1 MKMKRKINTLIILAV
16 SMLAFSCQESE
27 TLEVTMNES
36 IVLDLSSGLT
46 KAEDTSTESFVN
58 HLDIFI
64 FKAEATGSGYIQGE
78 KVYYGRYSVN
88 NASSVT
94 LNTKRSSY
102 GKDDRYYVYL
112 VANTNRPQDY
122 MGAVSSFN
130 ELQNEMQQDEY
141 IYLTGLNLQNAPKYF
156 LMDALAKDSSDN
168 SPVQLNNGVLSDNT
182 VLTAELKRAA
192 AKVVINI
199 TAGSD
204 VLFQH
209 FTLTDGSAD
218 PESDGGLYYVRNLP
232 YDTYLLAGV
241 DASNIEAKRRT
252 TMKGS
257 SAYFSWHPETVS
269 NKVSLTTYVYPHH
282 WINESLLDQETCV
295 IMNLPMVFKSGTAE
309 ETSYK
314 NSWYK
319 IPMSKDQKFERNY
332 YYEVNITLNRPGAT
346 SDSNPQE
353 LYDIYYSVEDW
364 TSVEVEVGGEDR
376 PKYLQLNTALVEMH
390 NVIQDSKS
398 LEFSSSSAITSITL
412 VNENTAG
419 LDSYTGTAST
429 AMLGY
434 YVDKFGQPQAV
445 SESIRSQISATCD
458 NNALSGPITI
468 SSPMPQNDTP
478 RYMTYEVTNEDGLKA
493 YFTVV
498 QYPVI
503 YITNV
508 EGYYSYRDDFRAS
521 NGTTV
526 HYQNRTSPYINTAYW
541 ANTAI
546 YRRSGYSWNKVS
558 VSDVTGVTLYGN
570 QSNYYDS
577 EGNQLTTAGYSDG
590 RGSAYRE
597 YTEGSYT
604 YRKYYSGVNTVF
616 NSDVTTD
623 VYTTGQNAGK
633 ADLDT
638 YYNNY
643 NSWYYN
649 NSKDPGNQRMY
660 HVHVTATSNEYT
672 IARPKILDENG
683 NATSDVENG
692 YTDDSADNSL
702 LVSPSFMIASQLGVT
717 SSVSSASENN
727 YQRALNQCKNYVETY
742 EDENGQTVH
751 LRDWRLPTKAEID
764 IIAELQE
771 KTNGAVDIV
780 LAGDFY
786 FCASPQRYTNGAGTD
801 AEGYFIRCIRDVY

>member
-1 MKMKRKINTLIILAV
+1 MKMKRIINTLIILAV
-16 SMLAFSCQESE
+16 SMLAFSCQERE

-64 FKAEATGSGYIQGE
+64 FKAEASGSGYVQGE

-102 GKDDRYYVYL
+102 SKDDRFYVYL

-122 MGAVSSFN
+122 MSAVSNFN
-130 ELQNEMQQDEY
+130 ELQNVMQEDEY
-141 IYLTGLNLQNAPKYF
+141 IHLTGLNVQNAPKYF

-182 VLTAELKRAA
+182 VLTAKLKRAA

-209 FTLTDGSAD
+209 FTLTDGSSD

-232 YDTYLLAGV
+232 YDTYVLAGV

-257 SAYFSWHPETVS
+257 SSYFSWHPETVS
-269 NKVSLTTYVYPHH
+269 NKVSLTAYVYPHH

-295 IMNLPMVFKSGTAE
+295 IMNLPMVFKPGTAE
-309 ETSYK
+309 ETPYK

-319 IPMSKDQKFERNY
+319 IPMSKDQKFERNR

-412 VNENTAG
+412 VSENTAG

-445 SESIRSQISATCD
+445 SASVRSQISATCD

-503 YITNV
+503 YITNI
-508 EGYYSYRDDFRAS
+508 EGYYSYRDDFKAA
-521 NGTTV
+521 NGSTV
-526 HYQNRTSPYINTAYW
+526 HYENRVSPYVTYAYW
-541 ANTAI
+541 GTTTL
-546 YRRSGYSWNKVS
+546 YRRTGSGYYASWTAVDQETGAAVS
-558 VSDVTGVTLYGN
+558 SHRGNSFYVNGVELTEAGN
-570 QSNYYDS
+570 YDS
-577 EGNQLTTAGYSDG
+577 
-590 RGSAYRE
+590 RGEYYRE
-597 YTEGSYT
+597 YTEGGAT
-604 YRKYYSGVNTVF
+604 YRRYYDDLDEVF
-616 NSDVTTD
+616 NSDVRTED
-623 VYTTGQNAGK
+623 YTSGK
-633 ADLDT
+633 ARLRT
-638 YYNNY
+638 YYNNGG
-643 NSWYYN
+643 SWN
-649 NSKDPGNQRMY
+649 HTDSKNPGNQRMY

-672 IARPKILDENG
+672 IARPKILDEDG

-742 EDENGQTVH
+742 KDENGQTVH

-771 KTNGAVDIV
+771 KDDGAVDIV
-780 LAGDFY
+780 LAGRYY
-786 FCASPQRYTNGAGTD
+786 FCASPSMYTEGASD
-801 AEGYFIRCIRDVY
+801 YESNGYFIRCIRDVY

>member
-1 MKMKRKINTLIILAV
+1 MKMKRIINTLIILAV
-16 SMLAFSCQESE
+16 SMLAFSCQERE

-64 FKAEATGSGYIQGE
+64 FKAEASGSGYVQGE

-102 GKDDRYYVYL
+102 SKDDRFYVYL

-122 MGAVSSFN
+122 MSAVSNFN
-130 ELQNEMQQDEY
+130 ELQNVMQEDEY
-141 IYLTGLNLQNAPKYF
+141 IYLTGLNVQNAPKYF

-209 FTLTDGSAD
+209 FTLTDGSSD

-232 YDTYLLAGV
+232 YDTYVLAGV
-241 DASNIEAKRRT
+241 DASNIEAKRKT

-269 NKVSLTTYVYPHH
+269 NKVSLTAYVYPHH

-295 IMNLPMVFKSGTAE
+295 IMNLPMVFKPGTAE
-309 ETSYK
+309 ETPYK

-319 IPMSKDQKFERNY
+319 IPMSKDQKFERNR

-412 VNENTAG
+412 VSENTAG

-445 SESIRSQISATCD
+445 SASVRSQISATCD

-503 YITNV
+503 YITNI
-508 EGYYSYRDDFRAS
+508 EGYYSYRDDFKAA
-521 NGTTV
+521 NGSTV
-526 HYQNRTSPYINTAYW
+526 HYENRVSPYVTYAYW
-541 ANTAI
+541 GTTTL
-546 YRRSGYSWNKVS
+546 YRRTGSGYYASWTAVDQETGAAVS
-558 VSDVTGVTLYGN
+558 SHRGNSFYVNGVELTEAGN
-570 QSNYYDS
+570 Y
-577 EGNQLTTAGYSDG
+577 DG
-590 RGSAYRE
+590 RGEYYRE
-597 YTEGSYT
+597 YTEGGAT
-604 YRKYYSGVNTVF
+604 YRRYYDDLDEVF
-616 NSDVTTD
+616 NSDVRTED
-623 VYTTGQNAGK
+623 YTSGK
-633 ADLDT
+633 ARLRT
-638 YYNNY
+638 YYNNGG
-643 NSWYYN
+643 SWN
-649 NSKDPGNQRMY
+649 HTDSKNPGNQRMY

-672 IARPKILDENG
+672 IARPKILDEDG

-742 EDENGQTVH
+742 KDENGQTVH

-771 KTNGAVDIV
+771 KDDGAVDIV
-780 LAGDFY
+780 LAGRYY
-786 FCASPQRYTNGAGTD
+786 FCASPSMYTEGASD
-801 AEGYFIRCIRDVY
+801 YESNGYFIRCIRDVY

>member
-1 MKMKRKINTLIILAV
+1 MKMKRIINTLIILAV
-16 SMLAFSCQESE
+16 SMLAFSCQERE

-64 FKAEATGSGYIQGE
+64 FKAEASGSGYVQGE

-102 GKDDRYYVYL
+102 SKDDRFYVYL

-122 MGAVSSFN
+122 MSAVSNFN
-130 ELQNEMQQDEY
+130 ELQNVMQEDEY
-141 IYLTGLNLQNAPKYF
+141 IYLTGLNVQNAPKYF

-209 FTLTDGSAD
+209 FTLTDGSSD

-232 YDTYLLAGV
+232 YDTYVLAGV

-269 NKVSLTTYVYPHH
+269 NKVSLTAYVYPHH

-295 IMNLPMVFKSGTAE
+295 IMNLPMIFKPGTAE
-309 ETSYK
+309 ETPYK
-314 NSWYK
+314 NSWFK
-319 IPMSKDQKFERNY
+319 IPMSKDQKFERNR

-412 VNENTAG
+412 VSENTAG

-445 SESIRSQISATCD
+445 SASVRSQISATCD

-503 YITNV
+503 YITNI
-508 EGYYSYRDDFRAS
+508 EGYYSYRDDFKAA
-521 NGTTV
+521 NGSTV
-526 HYQNRTSPYINTAYW
+526 HYENRVSPYVTYAYW
-541 ANTAI
+541 GTTTL
-546 YRRSGYSWNKVS
+546 YRRTGSGYYASWAAVDQETGAAVS
-558 VSDVTGVTLYGN
+558 SHRGNSFYVNGVELTEAGN
-570 QSNYYDS
+570 YD
-577 EGNQLTTAGYSDG
+577 N
-590 RGSAYRE
+590 RGEYYRE
-597 YTEGSYT
+597 YTEGGAT
-604 YRKYYSGVNTVF
+604 YRRYYDDLNEVF
-616 NSDVTTD
+616 NSDVKTED
-623 VYTTGQNAGK
+623 YASGK
-633 ADLDT
+633 ARLRT
-638 YYNNY
+638 YYNNGG
-643 NSWYYN
+643 SWN
-649 NSKDPGNQRMY
+649 HTDSKNPGNQRMY

-672 IARPKILDENG
+672 IARPKILDEDG

-742 EDENGQTVH
+742 KDENGQTVH

-771 KTNGAVDIV
+771 KDDGAVDIV
-780 LAGDFY
+780 LAGRYY
-786 FCASPQRYTNGAGTD
+786 FCASPSMYTEGASD
-801 AEGYFIRCIRDVY
+801 YESNGYFIRCIRDVY

>member
-1 MKMKRKINTLIILAV
+1 MKMKRIINTLIILAV
-16 SMLAFSCQESE
+16 SMLAFSCQERE

-64 FKAEATGSGYIQGE
+64 FKAEASGSGYVQGE

-102 GKDDRYYVYL
+102 SKDDRFYVYL

-122 MGAVSSFN
+122 MSAVSNFN
-130 ELQNEMQQDEY
+130 ELQNVMQEDEY
-141 IYLTGLNLQNAPKYF
+141 IHLTGLNVQNAPKYF

-209 FTLTDGSAD
+209 FTLTDGSSD

-232 YDTYLLAGV
+232 YDTYVLAGV

-269 NKVSLTTYVYPHH
+269 NKVSLTAYVYPHH

-295 IMNLPMVFKSGTAE
+295 IMNLPMVFKPGTAE
-309 ETSYK
+309 ETPYK

-319 IPMSKDQKFERNY
+319 IPMSKDQKFERNR

-412 VNENTAG
+412 VSENTAG

-445 SESIRSQISATCD
+445 SASVRSQISATCD

-503 YITNV
+503 YITNI
-508 EGYYSYRDDFRAS
+508 EGYYSYRDDFKAA
-521 NGTTV
+521 NGSTV
-526 HYQNRTSPYINTAYW
+526 HYENRVSPYVTYAYW
-541 ANTAI
+541 GTTTL
-546 YRRSGYSWNKVS
+546 YRRTGSGYYASWTAVDQETGAAVS
-558 VSDVTGVTLYGN
+558 SHRGNSFYVNGVELTEAGN
-570 QSNYYDS
+570 Y
-577 EGNQLTTAGYSDG
+577 DG
-590 RGSAYRE
+590 RGEYYRE
-597 YTEGSYT
+597 YTEGGAT
-604 YRKYYSGVNTVF
+604 YRRYYDDLDEVF
-616 NSDVTTD
+616 NSDVRTED
-623 VYTTGQNAGK
+623 YTSGK
-633 ADLDT
+633 ARLRT
-638 YYNNY
+638 YYNNGG
-643 NSWYYN
+643 SWN
-649 NSKDPGNQRMY
+649 HTDSKNPGNQRMY

-672 IARPKILDENG
+672 IARPKILDEDG

-742 EDENGQTVH
+742 KDENGQTVH

-771 KTNGAVDIV
+771 KDDGAVDIV
-780 LAGDFY
+780 LAGRYY
-786 FCASPQRYTNGAGTD
+786 FCASPSMYTEGASD
-801 AEGYFIRCIRDVY
+801 YESNGYFIRCIRDVY

>member
-1 MKMKRKINTLIILAV
+1 MKMKRIINTLIILAV
-16 SMLAFSCQESE
+16 SMLAFSCQERE

-64 FKAEATGSGYIQGE
+64 FKAEASGSGYVQGE

-102 GKDDRYYVYL
+102 SKDERFYVYL

-122 MGAVSSFN
+122 MSAVSNFN
-130 ELQNEMQQDEY
+130 ELQNVMQEDEY
-141 IYLTGLNLQNAPKYF
+141 IHLTGLNVQNAPKYF

-209 FTLTDGSAD
+209 FTLTDGSSD

-232 YDTYLLAGV
+232 YDTYVLAGV

-269 NKVSLTTYVYPHH
+269 NKVSLTAYVYPHH

-295 IMNLPMVFKSGTAE
+295 IMNLPMVFKPGTAE
-309 ETSYK
+309 ETPYK

-319 IPMSKDQKFERNY
+319 IPMSKDQKFERNR

-412 VNENTAG
+412 VSENTAG

-445 SESIRSQISATCD
+445 SASVRSQISATCD

-503 YITNV
+503 YITNI
-508 EGYYSYRDDFRAS
+508 EGYYSYRDDFKAA
-521 NGTTV
+521 NGSTV
-526 HYQNRTSPYINTAYW
+526 HYENRVSPYVTYAYW
-541 ANTAI
+541 GTTTL
-546 YRRSGYSWNKVS
+546 YRRTGSGYYASWTAVDQETGAAVS
-558 VSDVTGVTLYGN
+558 SHRGNSFYVNGVELTEAGN
-570 QSNYYDS
+570 Y
-577 EGNQLTTAGYSDG
+577 DG
-590 RGSAYRE
+590 RGEYYRE
-597 YTEGSYT
+597 YTEGGAT
-604 YRKYYSGVNTVF
+604 YRRYYDDLDEVF
-616 NSDVTTD
+616 NSDVRTED
-623 VYTTGQNAGK
+623 YTSGK
-633 ADLDT
+633 ARLRT
-638 YYNNY
+638 YYNNGG
-643 NSWYYN
+643 SWN
-649 NSKDPGNQRMY
+649 HTDSKNPGNQRMY

-672 IARPKILDENG
+672 IARPKILDEDG

-727 YQRALNQCKNYVETY
+727 YQRALNQCRNYVETY
-742 EDENGQTVH
+742 KDENGQTVH

-771 KTNGAVDIV
+771 KDDGAVDIV
-780 LAGDFY
+780 LAGRYY
-786 FCASPQRYTNGAGTD
+786 FCASPSMYTEGASD
-801 AEGYFIRCIRDVY
+801 YESNGYFIRCIRDVY

>member
-1 MKMKRKINTLIILAV
+1 MKRIINTLIILAV
-16 SMLAFSCQESE
+16 SMLAFSCQERE

-64 FKAEATGSGYIQGE
+64 FKAEASGSGYVQGE

-102 GKDDRYYVYL
+102 SKDDRFYVYL

-122 MGAVSSFN
+122 MSAVSNFN
-130 ELQNEMQQDEY
+130 ELQNVMQEDEY
-141 IYLTGLNLQNAPKYF
+141 IHLTGLNVQNAPKYF

-209 FTLTDGSAD
+209 FTLTDGSSD

-232 YDTYLLAGV
+232 YDTYVLAGV

-269 NKVSLTTYVYPHH
+269 NKVSLTAYVYPHH

-295 IMNLPMVFKSGTAE
+295 IMNLPMVFKPGTAE
-309 ETSYK
+309 ETPYK

-319 IPMSKDQKFERNY
+319 IPMSKDQKFERNR

-376 PKYLQLNTALVEMH
+376 PKYLQLNTDLVEMH

-412 VNENTAG
+412 VSENTAG

-445 SESIRSQISATCD
+445 SASVRSQISATCD

-503 YITNV
+503 YITNI
-508 EGYYSYRDDFRAS
+508 EGYYSYRDDFKAA
-521 NGTTV
+521 NGSTV
-526 HYQNRTSPYINTAYW
+526 HYENRVSPYVTYAYW
-541 ANTAI
+541 GTTTL
-546 YRRSGYSWNKVS
+546 YRRTGSGYYASWTAVDQETGAAVS
-558 VSDVTGVTLYGN
+558 SHRGNSFYVNGVELTEAGN
-570 QSNYYDS
+570 Y
-577 EGNQLTTAGYSDG
+577 DG
-590 RGSAYRE
+590 RGEYYRE
-597 YTEGSYT
+597 YTEGGAT
-604 YRKYYSGVNTVF
+604 YRRYYDDLDEVF
-616 NSDVTTD
+616 NSDVRTED
-623 VYTTGQNAGK
+623 YTSGK
-633 ADLDT
+633 ARLRT
-638 YYNNY
+638 YYNNGG
-643 NSWYYN
+643 SWN
-649 NSKDPGNQRMY
+649 HTDSKNPGNQRMY

-672 IARPKILDENG
+672 IARPKILDEDG

-727 YQRALNQCKNYVETY
+727 YQRALNQCRNYVETY
-742 EDENGQTVH
+742 KDENGQTVH

-771 KTNGAVDIV
+771 KEDGAVDIV
-780 LAGDFY
+780 LAGRYY
-786 FCASPQRYTNGAGTD
+786 FCASPSMYTEGAAD
-801 AEGYFIRCIRDVY
+801 YESNGYFIRCIRDVY

>member
-1 MKMKRKINTLIILAV
+1 MKMKRIINTLIILAV
-16 SMLAFSCQESE
+16 SMLAFSCQERE

-64 FKAEATGSGYIQGE
+64 FKAEASGSGYVQGE

-102 GKDDRYYVYL
+102 SKDDRFYVYL

-122 MGAVSSFN
+122 MSAVSNFN
-130 ELQNEMQQDEY
+130 ELQNVMQEDEY
-141 IYLTGLNLQNAPKYF
+141 IHLTGLNVQNAPKYF

-209 FTLTDGSAD
+209 FTLTDGSSD

-232 YDTYLLAGV
+232 YDTYVLAGV

-269 NKVSLTTYVYPHH
+269 NKVSLTAYVYPHH

-295 IMNLPMVFKSGTAE
+295 IMNLPMVFKPGTAE
-309 ETSYK
+309 ETPYK

-319 IPMSKDQKFERNY
+319 IPMSKDQKFERNR

-412 VNENTAG
+412 VSENTAG

-445 SESIRSQISATCD
+445 SASVRSQISATCD

-503 YITNV
+503 YITNI
-508 EGYYSYRDDFRAS
+508 EGYYSYRDDFKAA
-521 NGTTV
+521 NGSTV
-526 HYQNRTSPYINTAYW
+526 HYENRVSPYVTYAYW
-541 ANTAI
+541 GTTTL
-546 YRRSGYSWNKVS
+546 YRRTGSGYYASWTAVDQETGAAVS
-558 VSDVTGVTLYGN
+558 SHRGNSFYVNGVELTEAGN
-570 QSNYYDS
+570 Y
-577 EGNQLTTAGYSDG
+577 DG
-590 RGSAYRE
+590 RGEYYRE
-597 YTEGSYT
+597 YTEGGAT
-604 YRKYYSGVNTVF
+604 YRRYYDDLDEVF
-616 NSDVTTD
+616 NSDVRTED
-623 VYTTGQNAGK
+623 YTSGK
-633 ADLDT
+633 ARLRT
-638 YYNNY
+638 YYNNGG
-643 NSWYYN
+643 SWN
-649 NSKDPGNQRMY
+649 HTDSKNPGNQRMY

-672 IARPKILDENG
+672 IARPKILDEDG

-727 YQRALNQCKNYVETY
+727 YQRALNQCRNYVETY
-742 EDENGQTVH
+742 KDENGQTVH

-771 KTNGAVDIV
+771 KDDGAVDIV
-780 LAGDFY
+780 LAGRYY
-786 FCASPQRYTNGAGTD
+786 FCASPSMYTEGASD
-801 AEGYFIRCIRDVY
+801 YESNGYFIRCIRDVY

>member
-1 MKMKRKINTLIILAV
+1 MKMKRIINTLIILAV
-16 SMLAFSCQESE
+16 SMLAFSCQERE

-64 FKAEATGSGYIQGE
+64 FKAEASGSGYVQGE

-102 GKDDRYYVYL
+102 SKDDRFYVYL

-122 MGAVSSFN
+122 MSAVSNFN
-130 ELQNEMQQDEY
+130 ELQNVMQEDEY
-141 IYLTGLNLQNAPKYF
+141 IHLTGLNVQNAPKYF

-209 FTLTDGSAD
+209 FTLTDGSSD

-232 YDTYLLAGV
+232 YDTYVLAGV

-269 NKVSLTTYVYPHH
+269 NKVSLTAYVYPHH

-295 IMNLPMVFKSGTAE
+295 IMNLPMVFKPGTAE
-309 ETSYK
+309 ETPYK

-319 IPMSKDQKFERNY
+319 IPMSKDQKFERNR

-376 PKYLQLNTALVEMH
+376 PKYLQLNTDLVEMH

-412 VNENTAG
+412 VSENTAG

-445 SESIRSQISATCD
+445 SASVRSQISATCD

-503 YITNV
+503 YITNI
-508 EGYYSYRDDFRAS
+508 EGYYSYRDDFKAA
-521 NGTTV
+521 NGSTV
-526 HYQNRTSPYINTAYW
+526 HYENRVSPYVTYAYW
-541 ANTAI
+541 GTTTL
-546 YRRSGYSWNKVS
+546 YRRTGSGYYASWTAVDQETGAAVS
-558 VSDVTGVTLYGN
+558 SHRGNSFYVNGVELTEAGN
-570 QSNYYDS
+570 Y
-577 EGNQLTTAGYSDG
+577 DG
-590 RGSAYRE
+590 RGEYYRE
-597 YTEGSYT
+597 YTEGGAT
-604 YRKYYSGVNTVF
+604 YRRYYDDLDEVF
-616 NSDVTTD
+616 NSDVRTED
-623 VYTTGQNAGK
+623 YTSGK
-633 ADLDT
+633 ARLRT
-638 YYNNY
+638 YYNNGG
-643 NSWYYN
+643 SWN
-649 NSKDPGNQRMY
+649 HTDSKNPGNQRMY

-672 IARPKILDENG
+672 IARPKILDEDG

-727 YQRALNQCKNYVETY
+727 YQRALNQCRNYVETY
-742 EDENGQTVH
+742 KDENGQTVH

-771 KTNGAVDIV
+771 KEDGAVDIV
-780 LAGDFY
+780 LAGRYY
-786 FCASPQRYTNGAGTD
+786 FCASPSMYTEGAAD
-801 AEGYFIRCIRDVY
+801 YESNGYFIRCIRDVY